1 MSRSMQLD
9 LNVYSGG
16 NGGFELVG
24 TSTSVGK
31 SLPPA
36 LHSPAGENRCPPDE
50 PPELEDEDDEDRKPI
65 QLQERACVCVRIH
78 WAVAVSVT

>member
-1 MSRSMQLD
+1 MSRSMQVD

-24 TSTSVGK
+24 ASTSVGK

-50 PPELEDEDDEDRKPI
+50 PPELLDDEDDEDSKPI
-65 QLQERACVCVRIH
+65 QFQERACVCACVRVH
-78 WAVAVSVT
+78 